1 MSLVDRLDRH
11 SDARGH
17 LVAVTA
23 GENVPFEIRRVFW
36 IFGNTAGLPRAGH
49 ASSRTT
55 ELLISVAGSCRATLD
70 GPTGVHAVTLDRP
83 DHSLLVPPLT
93 WLELS
98 EFTVDCVLLVLADTE
113 YAADHTITSLD
124 SLRAGR
130 A

>member
-1 MSLVDRLDRH
+1 MSAVSRLDRH

-17 LVAVTA
+17 LVAATA

-36 IFGNTAGLPRAGH
+36 IFGNTGGLPRAGH
-49 ASSRTT
+49 ASTRTT

-70 GPTGVHAVTLDRP
+70 GPSGVHVVTLDRP
-83 DHSLLVPPLT
+83 DDSLLVPPMT
-93 WLELS
+93 WLDLS
-98 EFTVDCVLLVLADTE
+98 DFTADCVLLVLADTE
-113 YAADHTITSLD
+113 YAVENSITSLD